1 MFAQAFSEMN
11 IVVMNVVEATFY
23 FSLLGKL
30 RDCEIFSLI
39 FLRTRRSRNF
49 CVTFIGIRG
58 LENSM

>member
-1 MFAQAFSEMN
+1 MFAQAFSKMN
-11 IVVMNVVEATFY
+11 IVVMNIVEATFY

-49 CVTFIGIRG
+49 CVPFIY
-58 LENSM
+58 E